1 MKEADNLFVF
11 GIGINFLVQRIGF
24 GGGNGL
30 LTVTHTSNEYSDKE
44 PKLTQEL
51 AIFTKI
57 VIRIKSFKV
66 IFNDLC
72 KISRVVLV
80 TILAIQVSLRIV

>member
-44 PKLTQEL
+44 PKLTQGL

-57 VIRIKSFKV
+57 VIRKMSLNAIFKD
-66 IFNDLC
+66 IFEFL
-72 KISRVVLV
+72 RVVFYY
-80 TILAIQVSLRIV
+80 

>member
-30 LTVTHTSNEYSDKE
+30 LTVTHTSNEYCDKE
-44 PKLTQEL
+44 PKLTQGL
-51 AIFTKI
+51 AFLQ
-57 VIRIKSFKV
+57 R
-66 IFNDLC
+66 
-72 KISRVVLV
+72 
-80 TILAIQVSLRIV
+80 